1 MFFLAT
7 LFSVASTFA
16 SPNPDPQFPV
26 FDPVSGV
33 ADGTGKLDKAAIK
46 AAADELRAYGAK
58 PISLAYNNS
67 YGIDPIQYEKL
78 ALETYGFGNLD
89 KKNLNGDIVMIAI
102 NYEKRTIRVL
112 YGDRWVKTL
121 EKTIDPLIDA
131 KIVPFAL
138 NDPTKAYVS
147 GFLAVKDEID
157 PPFFRAVR
165 AWGPPASV
173 FVTLALALWF
183 LYFNGIALFKL
194 NRARGALV
202 GVRNE
207 VESVF
212 FDNNRMA
219 DKPNSSMVNVVAM
232 LYSWMR
238 PSYPDQ
244 AERLQ
249 GDFAD
254 AQAKARGYIDRVD
267 LGLLRKYWIFTS
279 ASQMNDLTVE
289 YNQLREGFERF
300 NNWASST
307 RERYQVIRE
316 KINSVSLKLGQITES
331 ISARED
337 WYAKVTAGS
346 KLLPKMEDAFFQL
359 LAALAEADKLI
370 NTDQQSLKG
379 ADLLDLLAV
388 QLQDFEKAV
397 GALQAAEAQGI
408 GAQGTIHQSIQRW
421 STEVPNAAAICATAW
436 AVVNRALSEMTDDRD
451 YTDAKLSAEQAS
463 GLFEQALVA
472 SQALVAALAKRDQCN
487 SDLKAIFGS
496 GYRNQVVAILE
507 EATRHTNSCYTSLTG
522 GDYNEGAR
530 FANLMAETMSLALTT
545 MQELV
550 LLHLRNTRMLGELSD
565 RVAKNESRRTGVV
578 STKWLQLQREFT
590 KPNWASIASFFDR
603 VTELVNQVFDNPS
616 DPKDMASMAGTE
628 NSMDNQNFK
637 GAEAII
643 ADMLKLIAEAERLM
657 DSIESHHTLVLQAR
671 DTHVAAIAR
680 GQERLTA
687 AESARNQ
694 HNDWIDESVDQA
706 IAQATEALGQARR
719 HAIAKFFLAGLE
731 QAQICQRLSEE
742 AHASAEKQVSEI
754 SGAYSS
760 VESVKSQASTALA
773 RAKADIE
780 HEDGAVVQSG
790 TTSALR
796 TALNAWNTATKAESA
811 AASKEDHQLLRSLQE
826 AANSYS
832 QALSSA
838 QAASRSLRDDQSSYA
853 QLMSSAQSAIN
864 DAERAINN
872 ASGYCSDSRAG
883 YAGDSSLSSARNMVP
898 DEPRRGM
905 TRQQL
910 QRIIDE
916 ADRAERQANSAAS
929 AARNAIQEYEDE
941 ERRKR
946 DAEVARQAAESARQ
960 AAASA
965 SSVSSYTSSNTSNTG
980 GFGTGGASGTHGF

>member
-7 LFSVASTFA
+7 LLNVASTFA
-16 SPNPDPQFPV
+16 SPNPDPRFPV
-26 FDPVSGV
+26 FDPISGV

-58 PISLAYNNS
+58 PIAFAYNNS

-78 ALETYGFGNLD
+78 ALETYGFGNPD

-102 NYEKRTIRVL
+102 NYADRTIRIH
-112 YGDRWVKTL
+112 YGDRWEKTL
-121 EKTIDPLIDA
+121 KSTINPLIDA
-131 KIVPFAL
+131 KIKPFAL
-138 NDPTKAYVS
+138 NEPTKAFAS

-157 PPFFRAVR
+157 PPWWRFTRAYGPPFAIFCLAAFLLWLSYVQGIVLIRLMKMRSALVAVR
-165 AWGPPASV
+165 
-173 FVTLALALWF
+173 
-183 LYFNGIALFKL
+183 
-194 NRARGALV
+194 NR
-202 GVRNE
+202 
-207 VESVF
+207 VENRY
-212 FDNNRMA
+212 FDNDKMA
-219 DKPNSSMVNVVAM
+219 DHPDGAMVNVVAM
-232 LYSWMR
+232 ILTWTR

-244 AERLQ
+244 AEQLE
-249 GDFAD
+249 GDFAQ
-254 AQAKARGYIDRVD
+254 AQARVKEHLGKSD
-267 LGLLRKYWIFTS
+267 LALAQKFWLFTS
-279 ASQMNDLTVE
+279 VTQMNEMIDDFSE
-289 YNQLREGFERF
+289 LREQFQPLI
-300 NNWASST
+300 NWAEST
-307 RERYQVIRE
+307 RARYKVIKE
-316 KINSVSLKLGQITES
+316 KINSVTLKLGQITES

-379 ADLLDLLAV
+379 ADLLDLLSV

-436 AVVNRALSEMTDDRD
+436 AVVNRALSEMTNDRD

-487 SDLKAIFGS
+487 LELKAIFGS

-671 DTHVAAIAR
+671 DTHVAAITR
-680 GQERLTA
+680 GQERLETA
-687 AESARNQ
+687 KAIHDQ
-694 HNDWIDESVDQA
+694 HDGWIDESVDTA
-706 IAQATEALGQARR
+706 LSRAQEALTKARR
-719 HAIAKFFLAGLE
+719 HAADKFFVAALE
-731 QAQICQRLSEE
+731 QAQLCQKLAESARSSSEQQI
-742 AHASAEKQVSEI
+742 SAVSTAFSMVE
-754 SGAYSS
+754 GAKTQSS
-760 VESVKSQASTALA
+760 IALA

-780 HEDGAVVQSG
+780 HEDAAVTQSG
-790 TTSALR
+790 TTTALR
-796 TALNAWNTATKAESA
+796 TALNAWNAATKAESA

-853 QLMSSAQSAIN
+853 ELMRSAQSAIN

-883 YAGDSSLSSARNMVP
+883 YAGDSALSSARNMVP

-910 QRIIDE
+910 QRIVDE

-960 AAASA
+960 AAAST
-965 SSVSSYTSSNTSNTG
+965 SSISSYTSSNTSNTG
-980 GFGTGGASGTHGF
+980 GFGQGGMSDTHHF